1 MALQQT
7 LLAALLVLSVTT
19 AENAET
25 SQVAYIQDKT
35 DVRNNLTESHGHTV
49 ASSRTIHGAQD
60 SLTDNTTTVPKS
72 AQARS
77 FSISSIFE
85 GSKGEEEKETPPA
98 DGEALPLNKHPL
110 WRVHKYQG
118 IDIRPVPLPTA
129 QYGPP
134 PPQPV
139 ESYGPPPVPSPE
151 APGDTSAALSALDN
165 LSGLANLL
173 PQEGSSGGS
182 LLSVLGSL
190 SSPPQKKGLSP
201 EQLSALA
208 SLANLIKQKSPRE
221 PASEYGP
228 PSPGVDLSTLASLA
242 SLLPQQGD
250 SSLLS
255 TVQSILSKKPAFI
268 SSLINTLKLFSPSNS
283 EESEGA
289 SVRYARY
296 LSPNNVIVESLTGGD
311 LKGGG
316 PKPNKQVADSKIGL
330 VKDDVKV
337 GILHEH
343 DILEDLGK
351 TVIKKPLKA
360 AIHAK
365 GHVVSK
371 LLKLGKF
378 GLKKKLLKH
387 SLKTAVLKAPFAIKK
402 HIVSKLAKVGKFKVA
417 KTVGKLAIV
426 KALIL
431 TKIKKLVKFGI
442 LKAYIPL
449 KLVIGSAVIKGRLI
463 YSVINLAKDLKRVKY
478 AFITW
483 PLKKIAS
490 VKFKKLKKEIL
501 GLKGSFPLIVGAGVK
516 NKIISKFEEDSK
528 FVIGGDAGTG
538 SKLKNKKSTSRTG
551 RNILSAIS
559 NFFLGTAPEAEPNL
573 LELPELPP
581 ISIPPNFKFQE
592 TGVKQPYVIKYS
604 SSAAPTEYGP
614 PEPSLPYPPA
624 SPPPYPPPSSPPYP
638 PPSLQPYP
646 PPVYGPPQVAP
657 YPPSVPSTYGPP
669 PISTYGVPQEPA
681 AFYLPKV
688 SPQQHSPS
696 IAFPNSQ
703 PENSPINSQNPPPEP
718 RFPVNSYGQP
728 TLSYNIADSQPSSE
742 FRSDSHEHFIDSNA
756 GHSATDVSLK
766 TDLVPQQSQESVN
779 ALRYSLERGASYSDS
794 SNHVQGGP
802 YFGNSRSDTTLP
814 SEPFSNE
821 SDFKPSTLAA
831 ATGSGYSRVVFQRA
845 QQMVKEEATQGREPD
860 HSAPRSTSNLQNNE
874 QSRSATAASSEDS
887 EEARL
892 HSETGDFH
900 SGYR

>member
-283 EESEGA
+283 EESE
-289 SVRYARY
+289 
-296 LSPNNVIVESLTGGD
+296 
-311 LKGGG
+311 
-316 PKPNKQVADSKIGL
+316 
-330 VKDDVKV
+330 
-337 GILHEH
+337 
-343 DILEDLGK
+343 
-351 TVIKKPLKA
+351 
-360 AIHAK
+360 
-365 GHVVSK
+365 
-371 LLKLGKF
+371 
-378 GLKKKLLKH
+378 
-387 SLKTAVLKAPFAIKK
+387 
-402 HIVSKLAKVGKFKVA
+402 
-417 KTVGKLAIV
+417 
-426 KALIL
+426 
-431 TKIKKLVKFGI
+431 
-442 LKAYIPL
+442 
-449 KLVIGSAVIKGRLI
+449 
-463 YSVINLAKDLKRVKY
+463 
-478 AFITW
+478 
-483 PLKKIAS
+483 
-490 VKFKKLKKEIL
+490 
-501 GLKGSFPLIVGAGVK
+501 
-516 NKIISKFEEDSK
+516 
-528 FVIGGDAGTG
+528 
-538 SKLKNKKSTSRTG
+538 
-551 RNILSAIS
+551 
-559 NFFLGTAPEAEPNL
+559 GTAPEAEPNL